1 MEYQGG
7 SYRCR
12 GFLTAW
18 SKCTY
23 TTLTPK
29 RTFTKWEI
37 GEECDN
43 DYLVKVKAYVVTMND
58 CTIIVFRPYACW
70 MALWREKSSEMAREI

>member
-1 MEYQGG
+1 MILTFLHDSFMDSADGMIFGPLENCPLCDGFMEYQGG

-18 SKCTY
+18 SKCTF
-23 TTLTPK
+23 TTQTPK
-29 RTFTKWEI
+29 RASTKWEI

-43 DYLVKVKAYVVTMND
+43 DYLVQVKA
-58 CTIIVFRPYACW
+58 
-70 MALWREKSSEMAREI
+70 